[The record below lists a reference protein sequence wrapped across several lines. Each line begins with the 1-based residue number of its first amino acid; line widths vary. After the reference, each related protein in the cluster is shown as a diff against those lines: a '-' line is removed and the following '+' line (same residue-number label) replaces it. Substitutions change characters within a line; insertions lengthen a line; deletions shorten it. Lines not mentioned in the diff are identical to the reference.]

1 MPAGNSVRAFAL
13 RDLERCQGK
22 EEGEKKTRT
31 RTNGNFSTPLNKLD
45 TLAKGSEKKNMERGT
60 GPGEKKLHHM
70 FSDEQGY
77 TGGGNAFVFFTSCSY
92 VQ

>member
-45 TLAKGSEKKNMERGT
+45 TLAKGSEKKKYGEGD
-60 GPGEKKLHHM
+60 GPRRKKTPSH
-70 FSDEQGY
+70 
-77 TGGGNAFVFFTSCSY
+77 VF
-92 VQ
+92 